1 MKTAVMPKARATNLY
16 LENTINGQP
25 SRETATPE
33 DNPPRYEL
41 GIDASSLG
49 LASTSVM
56 VDGHE
61 L

>member
-1 MKTAVMPKARATNLY
+1 MPKARATNLY